1 MRQVLAD
8 LAVESE
14 AATLTMLRLAA
25 AYDAGDET
33 FSRLATAVGKY
44 WCCKRTPMFAA
55 ETLECFGGNGYVET
69 APMARLFRESP
80 LNGIWEGSGNV
91 IALDVLRAITREP
104 ESLTAVI
111 AEIEAAKGADQRF
124 DRFVADVHA
133 ELGGLGDGDPQ
144 PKARRLTERLA
155 LGLQASLLLRYSTP
169 AVADAYCASRLA
181 GGGGLMF
188 GALPD
193 GVDATAIIERA
204 WPA

>member
-1 MRQVLAD
+1 
-8 LAVESE
+8 
-14 AATLTMLRLAA
+14 
-25 AYDAGDET
+25 
-33 FSRLATAVGKY
+33 
-44 WCCKRTPMFAA
+44 MFAA
-55 ETLECFGGNGYVET
+55 EALECFGGNGYVET
-69 APMARLFRESP
+69 GPMARLFRESP

-111 AEIEAAKGADQRF
+111 AEIETAQGADQRF

-133 ELGGLGDGDPQ
+133 ELAGLDDGDPQ

-155 LGLQASLLLRYSTP
+155 LGLQASLLLRYSKP
-169 AVADAYCASRLA
+169 AVADAFCASRLA

-193 GVDATAIIERA
+193 DVDTDAILERA
-204 WPA
+204 WRCDRDGRL